1 VPEVPP
7 PPQVATG
14 NLHRIEFTCQE
25 ESWIEVKDGTG
36 RSLVSSLNPAGC
48 QRLVRGRGPFEIVIG
63 NARGVTLSVDGK
75 PVDLAQHTRGG
86 DVARV
91 TFE

>member
-1 VPEVPP
+1 L
-7 PPQVATG
+7 QVASG
-14 NLHRIEFTCQE
+14 NQHRIEFTCRE

-36 RSLVSSLNPAGC
+36 RALVSSLNAAGC

-75 PVDLAQHTRGG
+75 LVDLAPHTRGE
-86 DVARV
+86 VARV